1 MQYTITLQ
9 KAYKLEAN
17 ATSMSTS
24 KNQQFLFKILEKQRV
39 AQNVIKELIILLL
52 MSGKLQTRYLF

>member
-24 KNQQFLFKILEKQRV
+24 KNQQFLSKILEKQRV

-52 MSGKLQTRYLF
+52 MSRKLQTRYLF

>member
-52 MSGKLQTRYLF
+52 MSRKLQTRYLF

>member
-17 ATSMSTS
+17 AAGMSTS
-24 KNQQFLFKILEKQRV
+24 KNQQFLFKNLEKQRV
-39 AQNVIKELIILLL
+39 AQNIIKELIILLL
-52 MSGKLQTRYLF
+52 MSRKLQTRYLF

>member
-24 KNQQFLFKILEKQRV
+24 KNQQFLFKNLEKQRV
-39 AQNVIKELIILLL
+39 TQNIIKELIILLL
-52 MSGKLQTRYLF
+52 MSRKLQTRYLF